1 MMPKMSKK
9 TQDTAEEV
17 LGFQSRSS
25 KPLIS
30 SESCSK
36 IDERRELRKKT
47 DSTRFQRIRE
57 RHRYAHSAKD
67 KEVKEQLKK
76 DKNDWTEKIAE
87 EAQKA
92 TERGNLKTV
101 YDATRKLSNKKG
113 RTMDMVKNKD
123 GVLLT
128 DQDENQKRWKEH
140 FLEALSRPAL
150 EDALEFDGDDGIP
163 DLEIAVEAPTR
174 V

>member
-1 MMPKMSKK
+1 MPKMWKK

-25 KPLIS
+25 KPSIS
-30 SESCSK
+30 SESWSK
-36 IDERRELRKKT
+36 IDERRELKKKT
-47 DSTRFQRIRE
+47 DSTRSERIRE
-57 RHRYAHSAKD
+57 RHRYAYSVKD

-92 TERGNLKTV
+92 AEQGNLKTV
-101 YDATRKLSNKKG
+101 YDVTRKLSNKKG
-113 RTMDMVKNKD
+113 RAMDMVKNKD

-128 DQDENQKRWKEH
+128 NHDENQKRW
-140 FLEALSRPAL
+140 
-150 EDALEFDGDDGIP
+150 
-163 DLEIAVEAPTR
+163 
-174 V
+174 